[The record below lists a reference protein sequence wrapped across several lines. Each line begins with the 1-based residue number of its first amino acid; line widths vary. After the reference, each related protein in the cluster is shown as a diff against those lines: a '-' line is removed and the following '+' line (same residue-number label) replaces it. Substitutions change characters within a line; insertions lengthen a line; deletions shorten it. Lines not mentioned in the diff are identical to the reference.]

1 MMLSV
6 MRVQAYGSMAVFTL
20 AFCLTSD
27 IFAQSPLQPAPA
39 PQASTF
45 QRIING
51 PNASDAGIV
60 NDAIG
65 VLQELANGTA
75 TQIPENLLASAE
87 GVAIIPRYVRGAFV
101 IGVAGGRGVLLVRD
115 ANRNWQAPEFMT
127 IGGGSVGW
135 QAGVQSTDLVL
146 VFRSPR
152 SLANIRTGKLT
163 LGANASA
170 AAGPVGRFAS
180 AATDAHAQAEI
191 FTYSRTR
198 GLFAGIALDGASLQI
213 DAPATRA
220 FYQTTAGG
228 PGSIPPAAITLVE
241 LLTRLSRTVVPTT
254 AIVESIPN
262 ASLTTPAPLQNTVL
276 PSKPMIAIPPGG
288 LRQLET
294 EVISLVTNVNEE
306 WKLFLAL
313 PGDWQNASEIPVE
326 EVASTLARYESVA
339 TNPKFAALNTTPA
352 FQQAIASLRILAA
365 QTPQPSTLVLPPPPA
380 IQVR

>member
-1 MMLSV
+1 M
-6 MRVQAYGSMAVFTL
+6 
-20 AFCLTSD
+20 
-27 IFAQSPLQPAPA
+27 PA
-39 PQASTF
+39 PQASRF

-51 PNASDAGIV
+51 PNASDEGIV

-65 VLQELANGTA
+65 VLKELTIGTA
-75 TQIPENLLASAE
+75 THIPENLLASAE

-101 IGVAGGRGVLLVRD
+101 IGVAGGRGALMVRD

-152 SLANIRTGKLT
+152 SLANIRTGKIT

-170 AAGPVGRFAS
+170 AAGPIGRFAS

-213 DAPATRA
+213 DAPATQV

-228 PGSIPPAAITLVE
+228 PGSIPPSVITLVE
-241 LLTRLSRTVVPTT
+241 LLTRLSRTVVPAI
-254 AIVESIPN
+254 AIVESVPN
-262 ASLTTPAPLQNTVL
+262 PSFTTPAPVQNTVM
-276 PSKPMIAIPPGG
+276 SSNAMVAIPPGG
-288 LRQLET
+288 LRQLES
-294 EVISLVTNVNEE
+294 EVISLVTNVNDE

-313 PGDWQNASEIPVE
+313 PADWQGESEISVE
-326 EVASTLARYESVA
+326 
-339 TNPKFAALNTTPA
+339 
-352 FQQAIASLRILAA
+352 
-365 QTPQPSTLVLPPPPA
+365 VLLGF
-380 IQVR
+380 